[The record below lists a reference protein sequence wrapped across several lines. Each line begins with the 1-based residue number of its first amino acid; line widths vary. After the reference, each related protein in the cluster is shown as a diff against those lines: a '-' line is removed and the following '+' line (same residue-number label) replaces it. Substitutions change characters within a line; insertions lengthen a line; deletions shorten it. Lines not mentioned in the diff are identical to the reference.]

1 MSGEYKDELRANLL
15 NDLQLK
21 DVTNYSHYSLSK
33 KVWKVFL
40 GAGIIVIV
48 IGVGIGFGLYYGL
61 KEPDGSKNSTM
72 PTMPPSTTMPPECD
86 GSCLGSYTSDSYL
99 GVYNK
104 YAISTDSEPCAPI
117 GKAILEKGGNA
128 IDSMISVLLCMGVT
142 IPESMGL
149 GGGAL
154 ILIYNGSH
162 LL

>member
-1 MSGEYKDELRANLL
+1 MFVFLVICGVFGTSLAANHTLCGQQVTKV
-15 NDLQLK
+15 ND
-21 DVTNYSHYSLSK
+21 DSSHY
-33 KVWKVFL
+33 VV
-40 GAGIIVIV
+40 G
-48 IGVGIGFGLYYGL
+48 GVNAN
-61 KEPDGSKNSTM
+61 PQ
-72 PTMPPSTTMPPECD
+72 ECD

-99 GVYNK
+99 GVYEK

-154 ILIYNGSH
+154 ILIYNG
-162 LL
+162 

>member
-61 KEPDGSKNSTM
+61 KK
-72 PTMPPSTTMPPECD
+72 ECD

-99 GVYNK
+99 GVYEK

-142 IPESMGL
+142 IPESM
-149 GGGAL
+149 
-154 ILIYNGSH
+154 
-162 LL
+162 